1 MANSSPIADLSY
13 RGYEGQL
20 EPPSHRWQVIA
31 KQILKQAFRKRS
43 YWVVTA
49 LSGWYYLIMLVI
61 VFFIEQVMK
70 MPQMAS
76 GDKNPLLQNISWSG
90 HIVHGFSYGT
100 MFWLW
105 LALMLG
111 SGAIANDNRAN
122 ALLVYLSK
130 PCTKRDYVIG
140 KWVGVWAAMFISMT
154 IPSLFFYAYGLL
166 NFRDY
171 GFPTD
176 PLIFV
181 RMIGIMVFSSAFHT
195 SVMLGISSLFNQG
208 RMAGVTYAAI
218 FFVLLFFTKLMSVAW
233 MLTQEGQNK
242 IPFSPAFV
250 QHLTYCSPSM
260 FVIGIAKY
268 LMGTDGTMP
277 FLIQV
282 QGRQPMIPRPE
293 LWFLISVFVFLAGG
307 AIALVWN
314 RVRAVEVVK

>member
-20 EPPSHRWQVIA
+20 EPPSHRWRVIA
-31 KQILKQAFRKRS
+31 KQILKQAFKKKS

-49 LSGWYYLIMLVI
+49 LSGWYYLILFVI
-61 VFFIEQVMK
+61 VFFIEQAMK
-70 MPQMAS
+70 MPQMS
-76 GDKNPLLQNISWSG
+76 GGGKNPMLQGISWSG
-90 HIVHGFSYGT
+90 QIVHGS

-154 IPSLFFYAYGLL
+154 IPSLVFYLYGLL

-181 RMIGIMVFSSAFHT
+181 RMIGVMVFASAFHT

-208 RMAGVTYAAI
+208 RMAGVTYASI
-218 FFVLLFFTKLMSVAW
+218 FFVLLFFTKLMEFAW
-233 MLTQEGQNK
+233 LLSDRGKGK
-242 IPFSPAFV
+242 IPVPIEFV

-268 LMGTDGTMP
+268 LMATDGTMQ

-282 QGRQPMIPRPE
+282 RGNQPMIPRPE
-293 LWFLISVFVFLAGG
+293 LWFLVPVFVVLAGG
-307 AIALVWN
+307 AMALVWS